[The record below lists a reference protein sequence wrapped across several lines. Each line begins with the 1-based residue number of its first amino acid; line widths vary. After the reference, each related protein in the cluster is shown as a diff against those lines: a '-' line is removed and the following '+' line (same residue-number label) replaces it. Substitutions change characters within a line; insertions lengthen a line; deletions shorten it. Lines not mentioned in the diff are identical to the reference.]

1 MYAAPVDRQTIR
13 LGPFE
18 LLEPI
23 GSGGMGVVWAGVHG
37 TGQPEGGQLEV
48 AVKVIAGEFAWTE
61 RFRRAFRT
69 EVRAVAALDHP
80 GIISVLDAG
89 EISPE
94 AAIASQGR
102 LVARSPYLVTERMC
116 DGTLSSWLSSPP
128 SWATIRTAAL
138 GLLDAL
144 GHAHARGVIHRDVK
158 PGNILLDLHGRPRLG
173 DFGIAQLL
181 DGEGTIED
189 LGTPAYMAPEQ
200 FVRANEWIGPWT
212 DLYAFGCTLWAVV
225 TGQPPWGDRRGTA
238 LRNCHL
244 YAARPALRPAIAVPS
259 GLEQVLHRAMAAS
272 PNSRYQRAAEFVL
285 ELEALG
291 GADRIGVSAGS
302 RPEPVSERTPPAAR
316 TTGGLAGS
324 KLAVPH
330 SPRAA
335 PVLVEPPSDPPSEPD
350 ISTRALRGAGIGLYG
365 IRTPPLVGRKAERKV
380 AWSTLVQAARGEG
393 PRVLLLRGITGTGK
407 TRLATWLTEHA
418 HAACA
423 AEVWVG
429 RHGPTDGGIG
439 TLLQSWLGP
448 RSVWNQ
454 DQLPAVRARLS
465 ALPADP
471 ADPEDSALAEET
483 VLADIALPQGR
494 VRFTQPSERYAAVG
508 SVIRR
513 IARERLMVLR
523 IEDLQW
529 GADALSLVKYLLAEG
544 PPRLLVVGTIRD
556 EVLAERPIELPLV
569 RDLVA
574 DERVTVVNVGP
585 LPRVDR
591 QHLVQALLPLEPS
604 LAVRIAERTAGSPL
618 LAVQLVGDLVARGV
632 LDADEVGFR
641 LRGEVLPSV
650 DLADVWTQRLEALLA
665 GAHGSVGLSLE
676 LAATLGL
683 SVDVEEWGHALQLAQ
698 TQESEGE
705 VAPAQERELGGEV
718 LGMSRQLAERLVSSG
733 LARAEDDPHRG
744 FTFVHPMLRDVLL
757 ARAERAGRAQK
768 WHELCARSLAE
779 RRGAEIAQ
787 RRARHLLEAGRP
799 LAAASTW
806 LEVARERVSTG
817 EYDAATDV
825 LGWWETSMTESAPI
839 HDPAW
844 GQGWCVQFSLAYQRG
859 DLDTAA
865 QWAQRV
871 VDHARWHGWM
881 ELECR
886 GLIDLAGVR
895 VAMGRRDEADK
906 LLARASELPI
916 SSEPGL
922 RARLDL
928 TMGMS
933 WGAGGDHQRA
943 LAALARA
950 RAGFEAQGA
959 LVDAGSAARFEAV
972 AALGACDPHRA
983 VEAAQRARD
992 WLAAVGHRPGV
1003 AAADNALGEAYRA
1016 TGDLA
1021 AAERFYQ
1028 SARDGMRRL
1037 GMAKAVIPEANLS
1050 IVLIEQGR
1058 VPQATALLQSIAS
1071 SAACRAR
1078 PTLHVAVQMMLLATA
1093 AMSRD
1098 WPRFDQLLDGA
1109 GPLVARA
1116 GLVEPDAVRALQR
1129 AVQAARE
1136 AGQGARADRL
1146 EALRGS

>member
-18 LLEPI
+18 LREPI
-23 GSGGMGVVWAGVHG
+23 GSGGMGVVWAGVHFSS
-37 TGQPEGGQLEV
+37 QLEV

-69 EVRAVAALDHP
+69 EVRAVATLDHP

-89 EISPE
+89 EITPE
-94 AAIASQGR
+94 AAIASEGR
-102 LVARSPYLVTERMC
+102 LVARSPYLVTERLC
-116 DGTLSSWLSSPP
+116 DGTLSSWVTSPP
-128 SWATIRTAAL
+128 PWSTIRTAAL

-158 PGNILLDLHGRPRLG
+158 PGNILLDVHGRPRLG

-189 LGTPAYMAPEQ
+189 LGTPAFMAPEQ

-225 TGQPPWGDRRGTA
+225 TGQPPWADRRGTA
-238 LRNCHL
+238 LRNSHL
-244 YAARPALRPAIAVPS
+244 YAPRPALRPAVAVPS
-259 GLEQVLHRAMAAS
+259 GLEQLLHRAIAAS
-272 PNSRYQRAAEFVL
+272 PNSRYQRAAEFVM

-302 RPEPVSERTPPAAR
+302 RAEPGYERTPPAAR

-324 KLAVPH
+324 RLAVPY
-330 SPRAA
+330 SPRAE
-335 PVLVEPPSDPPSEPD
+335 PVPVQPPAEPPSEPD

-380 AWSTLVQAARGEG
+380 AWATLAQVVRGDG
-393 PRVLLLRGITGTGK
+393 PRVLLFRGITGTGK
-407 TRLATWLTEHA
+407 TRLASWLAEHA

-448 RSVWNQ
+448 RGVWSQ
-454 DQLPAVRARLS
+454 DQLSVVRARLS
-465 ALPADP
+465 ALPS
-471 ADPEDSALAEET
+471 DPEDPENSALAEET
-483 VLADIALPQGR
+483 VLAEIALPQGR
-494 VRFTQPSERYAAVG
+494 VRFTQPSERYAALG

-513 IARERLMVLR
+513 ITRERPMVLR
-523 IEDLQW
+523 LEDLQW

-544 PPRLLVVGTIRD
+544 PSRLLVVGTIRD

-574 DERVTVVNVGP
+574 DSRVTVVNVGP

-632 LDADEVGFR
+632 LDPDEVGFR

-650 DLADVWTQRLEALLA
+650 DLADVWTQRLEGLLA
-665 GAHGSVGLSLE
+665 GAHGSVGLVLE

-683 SVDVEEWGHALQLAQ
+683 SVDADEWGRALQLAQ
-698 TQESEGE
+698 TQEGE
-705 VAPAQERELGGEV
+705 ATPSPSKERELGGEM

-733 LARAEDDPHRG
+733 LARAEDDLQRG

-757 ARAERAGRAQK
+757 ARAERGGRAQR
-768 WHELCARSLAE
+768 WHELCARALAE
-779 RRGAEIAQ
+779 RRGADLAQ

-825 LGWWETSMTESAPI
+825 LGWWETAMTESAPI

-844 GQGWCVQFSLAYQRG
+844 GQGWRVQFELAFQRG

-886 GLIDLAGVR
+886 GLIDLAAVR
-895 VAMGRRDEADK
+895 VATGRRDEADK
-906 LLARASELPI
+906 LLARAAELPG
-916 SSEPGL
+916 SSEPAL

-933 WGAGGDHQRA
+933 WGAGGDHHRA

-972 AALGACDPHRA
+972 AALGAGDPHRA
-983 VEAAQRARD
+983 VEAAQLARD
-992 WLAAVGHRPGV
+992 WLTTVGHRPGA

-1037 GMAKAVIPEANLS
+1037 GMAKAVIPEANLA
-1050 IVLIEQGR
+1050 IVLLEQGR
-1058 VPQATALLQSIAS
+1058 VAQANTLLEGIAS

-1078 PTLHVAVQMMLLATA
+1078 PTLHVAVQMMLLATSA
-1093 AMSRD
+1093 LTRD
-1098 WPRFDQLLDGA
+1098 WPRFDLLLEA
-1109 GPLVARA
+1109 ARPLVART

-1129 AVQAARE
+1129 AVQAAKE
-1136 AGQGARADRL
+1136 AGEESRAAQLLSLKGR
-1146 EALRGS
+1146 